1 MWEQSI
7 AETINQKE
15 YPATKVACFERVSF
29 EEFKNAFKS
38 CGYGNELE
46 ARDAYTAI
54 KIPVRK
60 TRKSAGHDI
69 SIPFSLRLSPGEKT
83 LIPTGLR
90 CGIREDYVMLIFPRS
105 SLGIKRGMKIS
116 NTIPVID
123 ADYFEADNEG
133 HIFISIENLSK
144 KDIILEK
151 GDSFVQALFFS
162 YGIAVG
168 SGSSTRRKGGIGS
181 TDEP

>member
-90 CGIREDYVMLIFPRS
+90 CGIE
-105 SLGIKRGMKIS
+105 KIM
-116 NTIPVID
+116 
-123 ADYFEADNEG
+123 
-133 HIFISIENLSK
+133 
-144 KDIILEK
+144 
-151 GDSFVQALFFS
+151 
-162 YGIAVG
+162 
-168 SGSSTRRKGGIGS
+168 
-181 TDEP
+181 